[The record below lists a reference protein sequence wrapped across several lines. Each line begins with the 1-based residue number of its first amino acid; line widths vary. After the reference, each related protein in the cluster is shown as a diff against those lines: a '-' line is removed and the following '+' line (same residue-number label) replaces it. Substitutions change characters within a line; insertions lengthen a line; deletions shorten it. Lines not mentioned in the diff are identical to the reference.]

1 MPEATIDDATIQQLE
16 TDFGGQLLTSDSPE
30 YDEARELFNAMIDRR
45 PALIARCSGVS
56 DVMAAVRLARERG
69 LEIAIHGGGHSA
81 PGHSMCDGGLVVDV
95 SPMKGVRVDPA
106 ARTAWAQ
113 AGLNWGEL
121 DRETQ
126 AFGLAV
132 TGGRVPSTGVAG
144 LTVGGGSG
152 WIERKY
158 GFTVDSLVSV
168 ELVTADGRFVKA
180 SEDENPELFWALR
193 GAGGNFGVVT
203 AFEFRLH
210 EVGPIVYGGM
220 LLFGV
225 EAAPDLMKA
234 YRGFI
239 EEAPDEI
246 CGACAVLCAPP
257 EEFVPEPVRGKPV
270 FGVICCYVGPPEAGE
285 RAFAPLKEWGPALD
299 MTGPIPYAAVQ
310 RLIEP
315 GNLPG
320 RRQYWKAGF
329 LREMSDEAIATFISR
344 AIDVSSP
351 FTQCVMLPIGGAIA
365 RVPEDATPLSYR
377 DAKWNYHL
385 LSQWEDPA
393 DDERNIEWTRA
404 FDRALGSYAED
415 GVYVNFLSDL
425 PENVLEAS
433 FGPEKY
439 ARLVAVKD
447 EWDPENVFALN
458 ANVKPSGARA

>member
-16 TDFGGQLLTSDSPE
+16 TNFGGQLLTSGAPE

-56 DVMAAVRLARERG
+56 DVMAAVRLAREQG
-69 LEIAIHGGGHSA
+69 LELAIRGGGHSA
-81 PGHSMCDGGLVVDV
+81 PGHSVCDGGLVVDV

-144 LTVGGGSG
+144 LTLGGGSG

-158 GFTVDSLVSV
+158 GFTVDSLLSV

-193 GAGGNFGVVT
+193 GGGGNFGVVT

-210 EVGPIVYGGM
+210 EVGPILYGGM

-225 EAAPDLMKA
+225 EAAADLMKA
-234 YRGFI
+234 YRAFMEG
-239 EEAPDEI
+239 APDEI
-246 CGACAVLCAPP
+246 CGGCAILCAPP

-270 FGVICCYVGPPEAGE
+270 LGVICCYVGPPAAGA

-299 MTGPIPYAAVQ
+299 LTGPIPYAAVQ

-329 LREMSDEAIATFISR
+329 LREMSDEAIGTFISH
-344 AIDVSSP
+344 ATDVRSP
-351 FTQCVMLPIGGAIA
+351 FTQSVMLPIGGAIA
-365 RVPEDATPLSYR
+365 RVAEDATPLSYR

-393 DDERNIEWTRA
+393 DDERNIAWTRA
-404 FDRALGSYAED
+404 FDRAMGSYAEE
-415 GVYVNFLSDL
+415 GVYLNFLSDL
-425 PENVLEAS
+425 PEDILEAS

-447 EWDPENVFALN
+447 EYDPENVFALN
-458 ANVKPSGARA
+458 TNIKPSGARA

>member
-404 FDRALGSYAED
+404 FDRALGSYAEE

>member
-1 MPEATIDDATIQQLE
+1 MPEVMIDDAAIQQLE
-16 TDFGGQLLTSDSPE
+16 TTFGGELLTAGAPG

-45 PALIARCSGVS
+45 PAVIARCSGVS
-56 DVMAAVRLARERG
+56 DVMAAVRLAREQG
-69 LEIAIHGGGHSA
+69 LELAIHGGGHSA
-81 PGHSMCDGGLVVDV
+81 PGHSMCEGSLVVDV

-144 LTVGGGSG
+144 LTLGGGSG

-158 GFTVDSLVSV
+158 GFTVDSLLSV
-168 ELVTADGRFVKA
+168 ELVTADARFVKA

-193 GAGGNFGVVT
+193 GGGGNFGVVT

-225 EAAPDLMKA
+225 EAAVDLMKA
-234 YRGFI
+234 YRGFM

-246 CGACAVLCAPP
+246 CGCCAVLCAPP

-270 FGVICCYVGPPEAGE
+270 FGVICCYVGPLEAGE

-329 LREMSDEAIATFISR
+329 LREMSDDAIATFISR
-344 AIDVSSP
+344 ATDVFSP

-393 DDERNIEWTRA
+393 GDERNIQWTRA
-404 FDRALGSYAED
+404 FDRAMAGYAED
-415 GVYVNFLSDL
+415 GVYVNFLSEL

-458 ANVKPSGARA
+458 ANIKPSVARA

>member
-144 LTVGGGSG
+144 LTLGGGSG

-158 GFTVDSLVSV
+158 GFTVDSLLSV

-180 SEDENPELFWALR
+180 SGDENPELFWALR

-210 EVGPIVYGGM
+210 EVGPMVYGGM

-315 GNLPG
+315 GNVPG

-329 LREMSDEAIATFISR
+329 LREMSDEAIVTFISR
-344 AIDVSSP
+344 ATDVSSP

>member
-1 MPEATIDDATIQQLE
+1 MPEAMIDDATIQQLE

-113 AGLNWGEL
+113 AGLNWGEV